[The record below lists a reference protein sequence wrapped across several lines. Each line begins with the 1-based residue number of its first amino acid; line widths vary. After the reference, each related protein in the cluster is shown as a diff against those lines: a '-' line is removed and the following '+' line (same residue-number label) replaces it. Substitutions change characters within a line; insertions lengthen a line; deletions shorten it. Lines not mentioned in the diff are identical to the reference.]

1 MNKVDASGKLCPMP
15 LILAQEFAKKA
26 SAGTQFVLV
35 ATDPGV
41 HEDIPAWCRM
51 HGHQIVSTDENAS
64 EIRMTIELAA
74 AD

>member
-1 MNKVDASGKLCPMP
+1 MP

-26 SAGTQFVLV
+26 SGGTHFILV

-74 AD
+74 D